1 MLQRPCISGENG
13 QINMGPAGC
22 ARSCGLRAGRGKA
35 APPMIVL
42 RTTIG

>member
-1 MLQRPCISGENG
+1 MLLGPCISGENG
-13 QINMGPAGC
+13 QINTGPAGR
-22 ARSCGLRAGRGKA
+22 ARSCGLRAGRGKT